1 MKQTKILED
10 LVMSDKKRPPSYKTP
25 EELLQTNP
33 RVSKSVVAQYRELKK
48 QLEKLGV
55 EVDTKSR
62 YTLSSPWHVPSNLKG
77 KKRN

>member
-1 MKQTKILED
+1 
-10 LVMSDKKRPPSYKTP
+10 MSEKKRLPSYKTP
-25 EELLQTNP
+25 EELLKANP
-33 RVSKSVVAQYRELKK
+33 QVSKSVVAQYNELKK

-62 YTLSSPWHVPSNLKG
+62 YTLSSPWEVHSNFKG